1 MFDKSRKTGF
11 DCPLSLYQI
20 ITYITN
26 ISSFLIQFTQ
36 LIPYYSLKPQII
48 FSMLT
53 FAFFFL
59 SFYFQFKLTKSDP
72 TDPTVINYQ
81 SADLR

>member
-11 DCPLSLYQI
+11 ECPLSLYQI
-20 ITYITN
+20 LTYISN
-26 ISSFLIQFTQ
+26 ISSFLIQFIQ

-48 FSMLT
+48 FTLLT
-53 FAFFFL
+53 FTFFL
-59 SFYFQFKLTKSDP
+59 LNFYYQFKLTKSDP

-81 SADLR
+81 SANLR